1 MKRLDGQDLLVQ
13 GLKVAHHDTAHQGI
27 FLWAHLG
34 MMCEM
39 NFHRITCDNGEPG
52 LSVTDL
58 KSKEGE
64 EGQRTL
70 RVVDGYDRNVA

>member
-34 MMCEM
+34 MMCENVNGCVILRPD
-39 NFHRITCDNGEPG
+39 NFDPLLNNYYPIKTISPKAG
-52 LSVTDL
+52 
-58 KSKEGE
+58 KER
-64 EGQRTL
+64 QHWCANQL
-70 RVVDGYDRNVA
+70 